1 MGDSGSQ
8 VLGFAVAC
16 FGLLTSYKVA
26 GSTAA
31 TLLLPILILAVPI
44 LDTTLVTVVRLLE
57 GRPVHQG
64 GRDHASHRLV
74 YHGLS
79 EKRSVVLLALVAAAL
94 GGTSFAYSVLNN
106 TLVTLFGVLLT
117 FALLVQFASLL
128 SDADR
133 DRSSG
138 TSFFAVHR
146 RRFVEVVVDF
156 ALICAAFLAAYLL
169 RVEGEGTVTQRFI
182 FTTALPILLVSRY
195 LAFIPFGLYRGVW
208 RYAGARDAVAVV
220 AAVVTSEFVA
230 FGVLAATRDLGDFPK
245 SVFVIDA
252 LICIVLVGASRF
264 WERAAARG
272 LSSFHTTR
280 RRTLIVGAGRGGRS
294 LLRELRETPGE
305 HVVGFVDDDPRLR
318 RRRLQGVPVV
328 GGTAGDRP
336 RARADAPRHRAGHD
350 PGGRARAAR
359 RGRRGV
365 RGGRRDV
372 PVRATR
378 SRPRSRRR
386 SRVGRRVS
394 VASARAAAVPRPW
407 VDRLLAA
414 VPILSIYLW
423 LCVLYGWEA
432 SGHVTI
438 WLNSDELEMAQLSR
452 AVAETGETARR
463 GVPYPS
469 HALYPYVLAPVWW
482 IQDVGQAYGVA
493 KLLNVLLMTSVVFP
507 AYGLARMVVSKPW
520 ALFAAAGAGVIPA
533 LYYSSILVE
542 EPARLPVGD
551 AVRVL
556 DREGVRATDPVVDRR
571 RRAGVARRSPRSR
584 AARRRSCGVRDRGA
598 RARGDEPS
606 REARVLALVALGL
619 GRRRP
624 AARRPRDRPQCC
636 GLARLVRLAGRDAA
650 LQGPHAR
657 ERPLGRR
664 RARGRGRCPPDDRRP
679 RRARPSARRGVDAPS
694 DAQSSRRW
702 DR

>member
-1 MGDSGSQ
+1 MIALAAIAALAASYAVIWAALRSPVFRRLSAAPSADRWHERETPLVGGLGIFAGLLAGVLVALATGALEPSSELWGVLGGCALLFLAGFVDDLYALPAWAKLAAQLGAAGIALWSGLTVEIVGSDWIAVPLGVIWLVGMTNAFNLLDNMDGLAATLAAIAAGYFALDAVTVHPNDTVLVLALSLALACVGFLRFNLRVRGSAEAFMGDSGSQ

-16 FGLLTSYKVA
+16 FGLLTSYEVA

-138 TSFFAVHR
+138 TSFFAIHR
-146 RRFVEVVVDF
+146 RRFVEVIVDF

-280 RRTLIVGAGRGGRS
+280 RRTLLVGAGRGGRS

-328 GGTAGDRP
+328 GGTSEIAHVLERTRP
-336 RARADAPRHRAGHD
+336 D
-350 PGGRARAAR
+350 
-359 RGRRGV
+359 
-365 RGGRRDV
+365 
-372 PVRATR
+372 
-378 SRPRSRRR
+378 
-386 SRVGRRVS
+386 
-394 VASARAAAVPRPW
+394 
-407 VDRLLAA
+407 
-414 VPILSIYLW
+414 I
-423 LCVLYGWEA
+423 VL
-432 SGHVTI
+432 VTI
-438 WLNSDELEMAQLSR
+438 PDAGRERLD
-452 AVAETGETARR
+452 AV
-463 GVPYPS
+463 
-469 HALYPYVLAPVWW
+469 
-482 IQDVGQAYGVA
+482 VA
-493 KLLNVLLMTSVVFP
+493 
-507 AYGLARMVVSKPW
+507 AC
-520 ALFAAAGAGVIPA
+520 AAAGVTC
-533 LYYSSILVE
+533 
-542 EPARLPVGD
+542 RF
-551 AVRVL
+551 VRREL
-556 DREGVRATDPVVDRR
+556 DLDPVVFL
-571 RRAGVARRSPRSR
+571 GS
-584 AARRRSCGVRDRGA
+584 AA
-598 RARGDEPS
+598 E
-606 REARVLALVALGL
+606 
-619 GRRRP
+619 
-624 AARRPRDRPQCC
+624 
-636 GLARLVRLAGRDAA
+636 
-650 LQGPHAR
+650 
-657 ERPLGRR
+657 
-664 RARGRGRCPPDDRRP
+664 
-679 RRARPSARRGVDAPS
+679 
-694 DAQSSRRW
+694 
-702 DR
+702 

>member
-1 MGDSGSQ
+1 VIALAAIAALAASYAVIWVALRSPVFRRLSAAPSADRWHERETPLVGGLGIFAGFLAGALVAVATGALEPSSELWGVLGGCALLFLVGLVDDLYALPAWAKLGAQVGAAAIALASGLTVELVESDWLAVPLGVIWLVGMTNAFNLLDNMDGLAATLAAIAAGYFALDAVTVHPNDTVLVLALSLALACVGFLRFNLRVRGSAEAFMGDSGSQ

-182 FTTALPILLVSRY
+182 FTTALPILLVCRY

-220 AAVVTSEFVA
+220 AAVITSEFVA
-230 FGVLAATRDLGDFPK
+230 FGVLAATRDLGDFPR

-305 HVVGFVDDDPRLR
+305 QVVGFVDDDPRLR

-328 GGTAGDRP
+328 GGSADIARVVERTRP
-336 RARADAPRHRAGHD
+336 D
-350 PGGRARAAR
+350 
-359 RGRRGV
+359 
-365 RGGRRDV
+365 
-372 PVRATR
+372 
-378 SRPRSRRR
+378 
-386 SRVGRRVS
+386 
-394 VASARAAAVPRPW
+394 
-407 VDRLLAA
+407 
-414 VPILSIYLW
+414 I
-423 LCVLYGWEA
+423 VL
-432 SGHVTI
+432 VTI
-438 WLNSDELEMAQLSR
+438 PDAGRERLDAI
-452 AVAETGETARR
+452 VAAC
-463 GVPYPS
+463 
-469 HALYPYVLAPVWW
+469 
-482 IQDVGQAYGVA
+482 
-493 KLLNVLLMTSVVFP
+493 
-507 AYGLARMVVSKPW
+507 
-520 ALFAAAGAGVIPA
+520 AAAGVPC
-533 LYYSSILVE
+533 
-542 EPARLPVGD
+542 RF
-551 AVRVL
+551 VRREL
-556 DREGVRATDPVVDRR
+556 DLDPVVVL
-571 RRAGVARRSPRSR
+571 GS
-584 AARRRSCGVRDRGA
+584 AA
-598 RARGDEPS
+598 E
-606 REARVLALVALGL
+606 
-619 GRRRP
+619 
-624 AARRPRDRPQCC
+624 
-636 GLARLVRLAGRDAA
+636 
-650 LQGPHAR
+650 
-657 ERPLGRR
+657 
-664 RARGRGRCPPDDRRP
+664 
-679 RRARPSARRGVDAPS
+679 
-694 DAQSSRRW
+694 
-702 DR
+702 